1 MLKKLL
7 YFLLIALNVLLF
19 EGCSLSSRIKK
30 ADKQFAMGE
39 YFAAGAS
46 YKSLFSK
53 IPIKNKELRSHI
65 AYNQAE
71 CYRILNYNNAEQMY
85 NNAIRFSYSDSLV
98 YLRYAQVLQRNAKYT
113 EAIKNYKLYLKK
125 DTNNTVAKNGLN
137 FMDSIQKFKLNT
149 NVYVVKKFDPF
160 NARKSYTF
168 SPSFLNSDGDVLY
181 FTSNRTFNNKV
192 VQKSSTVTGLQLN
205 NIYSVRKD
213 AAGKWEK
220 PSKLDAEINAASSDN
235 GACSFSPDGNIMF
248 FTRANQQ
255 NVNGIGTQIFVSNR
269 AGGTWSEPKLLQIF
283 KDSTVSVAHPA
294 LAPDGE
300 TMYFVS
306 DHPKGKGGKDIWKAK
321 YQGGEC
327 KEVENLGEE
336 INTPADEMFPTVRQ
350 NGLLYFSSN
359 GHVGLG
365 GLDIYK
371 AIPNKEKGWT
381 VMNMGIPVNSNAD
394 DFGMTF
400 EGSNDRGFFASNRS
414 ETRGY
419 DAIWSFE
426 LPVYEYILEGK
437 VLDESSNPIPDA
449 LVKLVS
455 NNGLNVRVLTKKDGT
470 YRMKI
475 EKNIDCVL
483 LASARGYLNI
493 QGKISIPETSESKIF
508 TKNFQ
513 LSTIYKPI
521 QIDNIFYEFGK
532 WDLTPSSEE
541 GLKALTNI
549 LTTNPN
555 IIIEISAHTDFV
567 GNNESNK
574 VLSQK
579 RAKSV
584 VDYLISKGIP
594 SARLSSVGYGEE
606 KPFVVDERTAQKYAF
621 LKVNDVLSED
631 FVTKLNPDQQEI
643 ANQINR
649 RTEFRVLKTNFK

>member
-1 MLKKLL
+1 MPP
-7 YFLLIALNVLLF
+7 V
-19 EGCSLSSRIKK
+19 
-30 ADKQFAMGE
+30 
-39 YFAAGAS
+39 
-46 YKSLFSK
+46 
-53 IPIKNKELRSHI
+53 
-65 AYNQAE
+65 
-71 CYRILNYNNAEQMY
+71 
-85 NNAIRFSYSDSLV
+85 
-98 YLRYAQVLQRNAKYT
+98 
-113 EAIKNYKLYLKK
+113 
-125 DTNNTVAKNGLN
+125 NG
-137 FMDSIQKFKLNT
+137 K
-149 NVYVVKKFDPF
+149 
-160 NARKSYTF
+160 
-168 SPSFLNSDGDVLY
+168 
-181 FTSNRTFNNKV
+181 
-192 VQKSSTVTGLQLN
+192 
-205 NIYSVRKD
+205 
-213 AAGKWEK
+213 K